1 MNERDSLPS
10 LAQHSSLGRRIVANY
25 AQTLVTVAAPFV
37 TLPLYN
43 RFLGAPGM
51 TALTFGTVI
60 ASLVST
66 TEAGISQVLSADFA
80 RAGESHSPR
89 GAEAILAAVQRYY
102 FRVLPAL
109 AAAVFAGLAVYATR
123 SAPGSAASAVT
134 WIDVLLITA
143 QVCLPFVSSP
153 ARSYLLGTSRHELL
167 AKITITS
174 LLVRHGG
181 GIATA
186 MFMRSGTAVL
196 ASLALSWVL
205 EATLRVRACRVDH
218 TFATDNAHAREV
230 VRRGLRMSLALLAA
244 AFATT
249 VDRLI
254 AGRVLSPADFS
265 YVGIATSLA
274 YAPTVGITPYLQS
287 IQPALF
293 AAAGEPDRLWTIY
306 RRLVLFVVLY
316 ISLLA
321 GGFHMFGIPV
331 ISIWLHD
338 VQASASVAAC
348 IAPMLI
354 GTALNIISVSGY
366 TEAVSRGAHRRL
378 LASNAA
384 TLAVVVV
391 AAGAWYS
398 RVGVQAA
405 AASSIIMNALVVCT
419 TFPLLVD
426 VYRRSTQRK
435 CPETEPRTLVD

>member
-1 MNERDSLPS
+1 MNERESFLS
-10 LAQHSSLGRRIVANY
+10 FAQQSGLGRRIVANY

-43 RFLGAPGM
+43 RFLGASGM

-60 ASLVST
+60 ASLCST

-80 RAGESHSPR
+80 RAGDKRSP
-89 GAEAILAAVQRYY
+89 GSAEAILAAVQRYY

-109 AAAVFAGLAVYATR
+109 AVAVFGGLAVYATR

-167 AKITITS
+167 AKITIVS

-186 MFMRSGTAVL
+186 LFMRSGTAVL
-196 ASLALSWVL
+196 ASLALSWGL
-205 EATLRVRACRVDH
+205 EAALRIGACGARRNLAID
-218 TFATDNAHAREV
+218 DAHAREV

-274 YAPTVGITPYLQS
+274 YAPTLAVTPYIQS

-293 AAAGEPDRLWTIY
+293 SARDEPLALWPFYRKTLLFCIGYSALLLVCFSFCGRDVVGRWISDIAATDRILVPLSTMLWGTVLNTI
-306 RRLVLFVVLY
+306 
-316 ISLLA
+316 LL
-321 GGFHMFGIPV
+321 
-331 ISIWLHD
+331 
-338 VQASASVAAC
+338 
-348 IAPMLI
+348 
-354 GTALNIISVSGY
+354 TGY
-366 TEAVSRGAHRRL
+366 TDAVSRNAHQRLSLANGASIVIVALCSHLWYRKLGLGAAGLLSIIINLLL
-378 LASNAA
+378 LATTTPLVFACFIRSRRASGV
-384 TLAVVVV
+384 AVV
-391 AAGAWYS
+391 A
-398 RVGVQAA
+398 
-405 AASSIIMNALVVCT
+405 
-419 TFPLLVD
+419 
-426 VYRRSTQRK
+426 K
-435 CPETEPRTLVD
+435 